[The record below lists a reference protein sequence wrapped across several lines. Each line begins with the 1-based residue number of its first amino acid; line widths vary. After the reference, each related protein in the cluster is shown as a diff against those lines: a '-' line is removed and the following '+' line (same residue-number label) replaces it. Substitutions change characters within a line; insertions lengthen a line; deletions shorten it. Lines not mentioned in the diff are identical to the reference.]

1 MELECVK
8 KMLEKGMERA
18 SVVDGLPWK
27 FIEHLCMN
35 GLQIHLME
43 PAHVLCSM
51 NITPRLLN
59 SNNSFHGGAAALLV
73 DVVGAAVIPS
83 PLTSGVSV
91 EINVSY
97 FDAAYLHEEIE
108 IDARLLRFG
117 KAVAVVSVEFRKK
130 KSGKI
135 FAQGRHTKYLALAS
149 KL

>member
-1 MELECVK
+1 MCEEDVRERNGKSISCRWIAMEVHRTFVYEW
-8 KMLEKGMERA
+8 
-18 SVVDGLPWK
+18 P
-27 FIEHLCMN
+27 
-35 GLQIHLME
+35 
-43 PAHVLCSM
+43 P
-51 NITPRLLN
+51 N
-59 SNNSFHGGAAALLV
+59 SSHGACPCALLHEHN
-73 DVVGAAVIPS
+73 ATFTPVIPS
-83 PLTSGVSV
+83 PMTSGVSV

>member
-8 KMLEKGMERA
+8 KMLEKGIERA
-18 SVVDGLPWK
+18 AVVDGLPWK

-35 GLQIHLME
+35 GLQIDLME
-43 PAHVLCSM
+43 PGHV
-51 NITPRLLN
+51 N

-73 DVVGAAVIPS
+73 DMVGAAVIPS
-83 PLTSGVSV
+83 PMTSGVSV

-135 FAQGRHTKYLALAS
+135 FAQGRHTKYLAVAS